1 MNELA
6 EVLSGA
12 LGQQKQTGS
21 DYMAKVTRVEGQ
33 TAYVQITGSDIA
45 DTPVSKTI
53 NCKPGDDVRVRVA
66 DGKAWVTGNDTAPP
80 TDDAKVEK
88 ALSEISAYIAKTL
101 SASNGDYST
110 IKQTVDQILL
120 EVGNKMNKDMGNR
133 ASSIIIQN
141 GLIQFLSNT
150 IKITSSKF
158 SLDENGNATFA
169 GSLNAASGSFKGS
182 LIFPWASSVTKNVY
196 INDTTKGSPIVVYGV
211 GEGGLGA
218 IETVIQSGYI
228 EVSQDYQSKSA
239 QLTPTGVQTFSDVR
253 LKEDVKSL
261 DPELAKRLRPV
272 QFRYKGS
279 KDIEYGFIAQEVQKI
294 IPSAVNK
301 GMDSKYLM
309 LNYQELIA
317 PLCALVQEQDERIT
331 QLEKKLEALEEK
343 LNEYIKI

>member
-182 LIFPWASSVTKNVY
+182 LIFQWASSVTKNVY
-196 INDTTKGSPIVVYGV
+196 INDTTKGSPIVVSGV

-218 IETVIQSGYI
+218 LETAIQSGYI